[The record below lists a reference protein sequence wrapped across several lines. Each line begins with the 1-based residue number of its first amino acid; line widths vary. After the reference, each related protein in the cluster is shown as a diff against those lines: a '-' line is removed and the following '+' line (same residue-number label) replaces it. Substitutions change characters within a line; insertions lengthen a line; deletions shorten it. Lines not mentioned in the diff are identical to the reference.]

1 MVTIDGC
8 TVHSHNSILTGW
20 ILTMYVRTYIYGIE
34 FLKFSATAGITYVDT
49 CVRTCERSYMHVRM
63 YACMHVE
70 PCLSAIQIHA
80 GSDVYFNTHCSL
92 VAVLSDVVTFT
103 M

>member
-1 MVTIDGC
+1 
-8 TVHSHNSILTGW
+8 
-20 ILTMYVRTYIYGIE
+20 
-34 FLKFSATAGITYVDT
+34 
-49 CVRTCERSYMHVRM
+49 MHVCM

-70 PCLSAIQIHA
+70 SCLSAIQIHA
-80 GSDVYFNTHCSL
+80 GSDVYFNTHYSL